1 MGRTVLSAQRLSQTK
16 RLNIGKIIVFC
27 EGKTE
32 KYYFNYFAEIINKNK
47 FTDIEVILESADG
60 NAQSVLNCANN
71 FLASEDNNRKYKN
84 HGKYLVFDCD
94 APPTI
99 QTVINEASDY
109 KLLISNHLFE
119 TWLLMHFE
127 DAEVKLTKQKIRAKL
142 SEYLSQKYKKGH
154 KGITREIIIN
164 GDIEKAIDNAKALA
178 TIYELEGKTIYA
190 NINEMNPYTNVY
202 ELIEQF
208 LVEIS

>member
-1 MGRTVLSAQRLSQTK
+1 M
-16 RLNIGKIIVFC
+16 
-27 EGKTE
+27 
-32 KYYFNYFAEIINKNK
+32 
-47 FTDIEVILESADG
+47 ILESADG
-60 NAQSVLNCANN
+60 NAQTVLNCAND
-71 FLASEDNNRKYKN
+71 FLSSEDNNRKYKN

-99 QTVINEASDY
+99 QTVINEAGDY

-127 DAEVKLTKQKIRAKL
+127 DVEIKLPKRKIHAKL
-142 SEYLSQKYKKGH
+142 SEYLCRKYSKGR

-164 GDIEKAIDNAKALA
+164 GDIGKAIDNAKVLVSK
-178 TIYELEGKTIYA
+178 YEAEGKTIYT
-190 NINEMNPYTNVY
+190 NIDEMNPYTNVY

-208 LVEIS
+208 MVEIS